1 MNVNVIITWLVREK
15 VIQPQSYF
23 SMQQI
28 KFKFLLSA
36 TLIIMIL
43 PLLTTRTMFFF
54 YLFFFLF
61 LFVCCYCLH
70 SFEIAV
76 EGRYGFYLISLQM
89 YTEMWILLRES
100 FLVSVVIRYLFLFA
114 CCITSIVCILFIIVI
129 VLSYTR

>member
-28 KFKFLLSA
+28 KFKFLLSG
-36 TLIIMIL
+36 TLIIMM
-43 PLLTTRTMFFF
+43 LLLRTRTMFFF
-54 YLFFFLF
+54 LFFFFFL

-76 EGRYGFYLISLQM
+76 EGRYEVYLISLQM
-89 YTEMWILLRES
+89 YGVMWVLLRES

-114 CCITSIVCILFIIVI
+114 CCITLHWLCVFCSSL
-129 VLSYTR
+129 